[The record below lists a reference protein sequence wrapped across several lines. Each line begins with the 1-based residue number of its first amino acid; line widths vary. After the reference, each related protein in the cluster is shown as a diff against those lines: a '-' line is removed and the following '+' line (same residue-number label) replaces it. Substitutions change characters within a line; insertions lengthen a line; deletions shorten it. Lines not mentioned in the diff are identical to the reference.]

1 MTQEQIE
8 ALTHEDY
15 TMFLA
20 FGDPIVPVVDEK
32 QNVFTLAL
40 DLSKFTY

>member
-8 ALTHEDY
+8 ELTHEDY

-20 FGDPIVPVVDEK
+20 FGEPVDPVCTDSRD
-32 QNVFTLAL
+32 VFTL

>member
-20 FGDPIVPVVDEK
+20 FGDPVDPVVSDS
-32 QNVFTLAL
+32 NDVFTL